1 MKRSSAVIFGLA
13 SLVCS
18 LVFHASLVGGAAY
31 FGWFTPEPT
40 TLPELDLTTI
50 DLSFSEAPDETAIPA
65 SPPPQPAVEPPS
77 LPEPP
82 PSPVVESSPTPEPPP
97 SPVVESPPTPEPPPS
112 PVVESS
118 PTPEPQPVV
127 ESPPE
132 LPPPVVEP
140 TPAPKPPPPPPV
152 IKPPKPPTPPTP
164 KTVVPPPPATP
175 RPTETRH
182 EPQKPNVTSKPQEPP
197 IPEPQPPTRAI
208 PPAPAPS
215 QARVKVDKPPSPR
228 RRIKPEYPKGA
239 RERGEEGDVTL
250 EFEVSAKG
258 TVGNVQIVKSCGFP
272 ELEQAAI
279 RAVTQAR
286 FEPARRGSSK
296 VPAPARLTL
305 TFRLKN

>member
-97 SPVVESPPTPEPPPS
+97 S
-112 PVVESS
+112 
-118 PTPEPQPVV
+118 PVV